1 MEAVEY
7 VDNLTLR
14 VSVAAL
20 LYCGQRDIQA
30 LGGCTYVTVSHN
42 LDPIKPH

>member
-30 LGGCTYVTVSHN
+30 LGDVTMSHN